1 MRSFIP
7 KFWISYCRVGTLTF
21 DPKMIA
27 IRCVGHNAKR
37 VVSEAILEGWKT
49 CARCS
54 LFICPQCVRIFRE
67 ENNNLCPSYHVGYPS
82 HQMQLEN
89 IALEELLLFVRKHA
103 QPEIGTLIHEVFYHP
118 ETPIPRLSEEFV
130 LPLSETDA
138 DTHPATIKEEI
149 WRKYG
154 VVIVKRK
161 RGKFVTWEKLQSSVE
176 GALQPRPAE
185 GDSRNA

>member
-1 MRSFIP
+1 
-7 KFWISYCRVGTLTF
+7 
-21 DPKMIA
+21 MIA

-37 VVSEAILEGWKT
+37 VVSEAILEGWKA

-54 LFICPQCVRIFRE
+54 LFICPQCIRIFRE
-67 ENNNLCPSYHVGYPS
+67 ENNNLCPSYHVGHPT

-89 IALEELLLFVRKHA
+89 IALEEILLFAHKHA
-103 QPEIGTLIHEVFYHP
+103 RPETGNLIYKVFYRP
-118 ETPIPRLSEEFV
+118 ENPLPILPEEFV
-130 LPLSETDA
+130 LPISEKDA
-138 DTHPATIKEEI
+138 DAYTAKVKGEI

-185 GDSRNA
+185 GDSNNA